1 MDTKRL
7 ILSVTLM
14 LGLLLGWRLLMNH
27 LYTLHPSWDPN
38 WKAPEAVVATQPAP
52 PPTTQVAMAAAT
64 TGPTS
69 GPVVASATQPTAP
82 IVQAPTGLHAISG
95 SSADNARLGT
105 AAKNRMLLN
114 LDPRGAG
121 LDAATLVDFNAT
133 ADPLSPRYQF
143 EKPID
148 GFESITRPMATRSVT
163 IDGRELDLSNCVWK
177 QSEPSVDSMSY
188 TVVVNDGVTPVL
200 EITKTFKLQP
210 RDAAEGS
217 GFEVAFNQTFRNLS
231 GKSIK
236 VKTTFNGPTP
246 PAREND
252 RSEDRRYITGYDDVR
267 SIDTGSAAV
276 GDFNK
281 GKPAKDLITTDTRP
295 MLWIG
300 ACSSY
305 FESIYQPDVSGKSGI
320 KLANALV
327 SPIDPGEVKLPDQFK
342 DDPTQLAISTGE
354 FTLSAGGTDTLDS
367 RVFFGPKERSLLKDS
382 YYSAFPRMY
391 DATLLYKSG
400 PCGYITFTWL
410 INVLYGILWF
420 FHKIFQDWGIAII
433 CLVALVRTLLHP
445 ITKKSQINMVEM
457 SKKAPEMERLKKK
470 FADDKEALVRAQAEL
485 MNPAGM
491 LLGCLPMFLQTPI
504 WIALWSALQSTFELR
519 QAGFLRFGHVHLTWI
534 SDLSHP
540 DALFT
545 FAHPITLPLLFFHP
559 EISSINILP
568 LFLAVVFFVQQQM
581 QPAPP
586 NMTPEQEQQRKM
598 MKWMSLLFPIMLYSG
613 PSGLTL
619 YILTSTTIG
628 IIESKI
634 IRDHIKQRDEAEKA
648 GRIIVDAAPTRGNRK
663 RRDGDD
669 PGSLA
674 NRGKAPPKPLTG
686 WRKLF
691 AELME
696 KAEQAKREA
705 ERRGSK

>member
-1 MDTKRL
+1 MQTKRL
-7 ILSVTLM
+7 IFSVTLM
-14 LGLLLGWRLLMNH
+14 LALLLGWRLVMTH
-27 LYTLHPSWDPN
+27 IYATHPSWDPN
-38 WKAPEAVVATQPAP
+38 WKAPEAIEPQPSP
-52 PPTTQVAMAAAT
+52 PPTTQVAVLPST

-69 GPVVASATQPTAP
+69 GPAIANATQPTLPIPAP
-82 IVQAPTGLHAISG
+82 VVAGLHANND
-95 SSADNARLGT
+95 SSTDNVRLGI
-105 AAKNRMLLN
+105 AARHRMVLN

-143 EKPID
+143 QQPID

-163 IDGRELDLSNCVWK
+163 VDGKELDLSNSVWK
-177 QSEPSVDSMSY
+177 QSESSADSTTY
-188 TVVVNDGVTPVL
+188 TLVVYDGIAPVL
-200 EITKTFKLQP
+200 ELTKTFKLQS
-210 RDAAEGS
+210 RDATDGS
-217 GFEVAFNQTFRNLS
+217 GWEVSFNQAFRNLS

-236 VKTTFNGPTP
+236 VKSTFNGPMP

-252 RSEDRRYITGYDDVR
+252 RSEDRRYITGYDDGQYVE
-267 SIDTGSAAV
+267 TGGAAI
-276 GDFNK
+276 GDFDK
-281 GKPAKDLITTDTRP
+281 GKPSKDLITADTRP

-305 FESIYQPDVSGKSGI
+305 FESIYQPDLSNKLGI
-320 KLANALV
+320 KLASASV
-327 SPIDPGEVKLPDQFK
+327 SPVDPGSVTLPDQFK
-342 DDPTQLAISTGE
+342 EDPTQLAMSTGE
-354 FTLSAGGTDTLDS
+354 FTLAAGASNVLDS

-420 FHKIFQDWGIAII
+420 FHKIFRDWGIAII

-445 ITKKSQINMVEM
+445 ITKRSQINMVEM

-470 FADDKEALVRAQAEL
+470 FADDKEGLVRAQAEL

-519 QAGFLRFGHVHLTWI
+519 QAGFLRFGAVHLTWI

-545 FAHPITLPLLFFHP
+545 FTKVTLPLLFFHP
-559 EISSINILP
+559 TISQINILP
-568 LFLAVVFFVQQQM
+568 LLLAVVFFIQQQM

-648 GRIIVDAAPTRGNRK
+648 GRIIIDAAPTRGNRK

-669 PGSLA
+669 PGSLT
-674 NRGKAPPKPLTG
+674 NRGKTPPKPLTG
-686 WRKLF
+686 WRKLL

-705 ERRGSK
+705 ERRGNK